1 MPALLGDVLR
11 GVFMQAARTKTK
23 TKIMSFSIT
32 SDVFDEVDAYCKERG
47 CSRSWFINKAVGSF
61 MKDCLENKADYDVA
75 VAALEK
81 FKKSDGKTYT
91 SDELRKEFGL

>member
-1 MPALLGDVLR
+1 
-11 GVFMQAARTKTK
+11 MQSVRKKTK

-32 SDVFDEVDAYCKERG
+32 STVFDEVDAYCKERG
-47 CSRSWFINKAVGSF
+47 CSRSWFINKAVSSF

-75 VAALEK
+75 IAALER
-81 FKKSDGKTYT
+81 FKKSNGKTYT

>member
-1 MPALLGDVLR
+1 
-11 GVFMQAARTKTK
+11 MQTARTKTK

>member
-1 MPALLGDVLR
+1 
-11 GVFMQAARTKTK
+11 MQAARTKTK

>member
-1 MPALLGDVLR
+1 
-11 GVFMQAARTKTK
+11 MQNVRKKTK

-32 SDVFDEVDAYCKERG
+32 SAVFDEVDAYCKECG
-47 CSRSWFINKAVGSF
+47 CSRSWFINKAVSSF

-75 VAALEK
+75 IAALER
-81 FKKSDGKTYT
+81 FKKSNGKTYT